1 MMSYDV
7 DEKREH
13 EHEDGVAFFNNRGN
27 KNTTIRAVKNVWYE
41 RACAH
46 VRHYKRFYIAFSII
60 LVLAVTATALVPSMI
75 HMHRQ
80 HGQSGGGAK
89 IQPSSPTLE
98 PIVTSPTLTASMPS
112 YSSYSSSITS
122 TTSTA
127 ATPAT
132 TTTTTETTTAST
144 RSSTETTPSPPPTA
158 TCAASSFTANASYV
172 GVYNPA
178 ITNPQFT
185 IVAARTAADC
195 CRRCFSLGQP
205 QALPVQLTPPRG
217 CNGWGFI
224 NSLCSVVYDYP
235 GEGANGTCPK
245 GYPSVQISS
254 GQGGE
259 RDFAGRGPCAL
270 GEG

>member
-1 MMSYDV
+1 MSHDV
-7 DEKREH
+7 DEKSQ
-13 EHEDGVAFFNNRGN
+13 HEDGVAFFHRG
-27 KNTTIRAVKNVWYE
+27 KRNTTIRAVRNVWYK
-41 RACAH
+41 RACVHA
-46 VRHYKRFYIAFSII
+46 RHYKRFYIAFSII
-60 LVLAVTATALVPSMI
+60 LVLAVTATAIVPSMI
-75 HMHRQ
+75 QMHRQ

-98 PIVTSPTLTASMPS
+98 PIVTSPTPTVST
-112 YSSYSSSITS
+112 SSSSS
-122 TTSTA
+122 TTFTTTTTA
-127 ATPAT
+127 AAPA
-132 TTTTTETTTAST
+132 TTTTTETTMAST
-144 RSSTETTPSPPPTA
+144 RSSTETTPSPPPSA
-158 TCAASSFTANASYV
+158 TCAPSSFTANAGYV

-178 ITNPQFT
+178 INSPQFT
-185 IVAARTAADC
+185 IVAARSAVDC

-217 CNGWGFI
+217 CNGWGLI

-245 GYPSVQISS
+245 GYPSVQISG